1 MTYPTF
7 NGFEWGDMEDYMMPW
22 MLPQSGN
29 AGSRSDTGTSRGRF
43 NPMAP
48 IAPYMNNPFGLNMQ
62 KCMDNDMC
70 TSWAQRRMYFGGQ
83 PSQQQGGGYGG
94 QPTQQQGGSGST
106 DFAPPSD
113 AGSGST
119 DSGSVDSGSSSDAG
133 EATASSSASNGA
145 SSDSSAS
152 SDSNV
157 NNGGSTRYS
166 FTPPGRNAQHPP
178 SRNAQR
184 PDPSMFGFPPGF
196 NPMNYGLDWDSR
208 PQDCMDDSRC
218 ARGLMMFSGG
228 RPISQQPAGSNGMM
242 SVNIDPRIMAF
253 ASEMFGYPSR
263 LQRTRRLRNPRAH
276 YGAPA
281 YYGY

>member
-7 NGFEWGDMEDYMMPW
+7 GGFEWGDMEDYMMPW

-70 TSWAQRRMYFGGQ
+70 TSWVQRRMYFGGR
-83 PSQQQGGGYGG
+83 PSQQQS
-94 QPTQQQGGSGST
+94 GSGST
-106 DFAPPSD
+106 GVAPTPD

-119 DSGSVDSGSSSDAG
+119 DSGSVDSGSSSETGDAG
-133 EATASSSASNGA
+133 ASSSANNGA
-145 SSDSSAS
+145 SSGSSAS

-166 FTPPGRNAQHPP
+166 FT
-178 SRNAQR
+178 
-184 PDPSMFGFPPGF
+184 PSMFGFPPGF

-228 RPISQQPAGSNGMM
+228 RPVSQQPAGSNGMM